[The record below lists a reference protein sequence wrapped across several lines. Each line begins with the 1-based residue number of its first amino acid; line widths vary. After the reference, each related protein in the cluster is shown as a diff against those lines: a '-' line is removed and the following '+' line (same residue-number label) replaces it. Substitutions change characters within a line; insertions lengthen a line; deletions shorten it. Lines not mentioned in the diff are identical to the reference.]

1 MPANQLSGV
10 QPVSGA
16 ADLSLDLANRVP
28 QLLPF
33 SVEFLLELMN
43 IFVCTHK
50 DRSPTTVRRWTE
62 IPITDHLAVQQ
73 RQANGASLVH
83 VSQKIRYGISS
94 GPRGNAD
101 PERRTEP
108 PFRVVIDNGFGCSEQ
123 TSIAENPFGT
133 FAFLF
138 RLR

>member
-1 MPANQLSGV
+1 MPANQVNGV

-33 SVEFLLELMN
+33 SFEFLLELMN

-50 DRSPTTVRRWTE
+50 TPSPSSVRRLTE
-62 IPITDHLAVQQ
+62 IPIADHLAVQQ

-83 VSQKIRYGISS
+83 VPHKYG
-94 GPRGNAD
+94 
-101 PERRTEP
+101 TEYH
-108 PFRVVIDNGFGCSEQ
+108 RAQGAS
-123 TSIAENPFGT
+123 
-133 FAFLF
+133 
-138 RLR
+138 

>member
-1 MPANQLSGV
+1 MPTNQVSGV

-16 ADLSLDLANRVP
+16 ADLSFDLANRVP

-50 DRSPTTVRRWTE
+50 APSPSSVRRLTE
-62 IPITDHLAVQQ
+62 IPIADHLAVQQ

-83 VSQKIRYGISS
+83 VPQNAARDIIGSRGILT
-94 GPRGNAD
+94 PNAAVKAQI
-101 PERRTEP
+101 
-108 PFRVVIDNGFGCSEQ
+108 FQ
-123 TSIAENPFGT
+123 
-133 FAFLF
+133 
-138 RLR
+138 LR